1 MSTSKRTASKKENR
15 EFIRSLSPVSTLS
28 GWFRGIE
35 GEE

>member
-1 MSTSKRTASKKENR
+1 MSTSKRTVSKKENR